1 MLWFVLSLKFP
12 NFSTWGLMDS
22 GENLDCPSCLM
33 RIINIHRDAN
43 FFDFV
48 FFGIFDNFHVIEMLK
63 VQLSLFWL

>member
-1 MLWFVLSLKFP
+1 
-12 NFSTWGLMDS
+12 MDS

-33 RIINIHRDAN
+33 RIINMDRDAN